1 MYLSADSALLIAETK
16 NQMECLANQPLSLG
30 GGLVVL
36 PFHQWIMK

>member
-30 GGLVVL
+30 NRQDTAGVD
-36 PFHQWIMK
+36 